1 MNTRGWCRVAFAL
14 AGLAVAG
21 CAENTR
27 TFRDVQRLEPV
38 ISEKVGYTVEP
49 RTVRAWV
56 EDIEREAM
64 GASNLMKLGDEQ
76 SVGGMTISADGA
88 TLVFSVIEV
97 VKDEQGNDK
106 QVASIRSIR
115 TEGGGVTQVTSG
127 QWLDT
132 FPTFG
137 AEGYVFFSSNRL
149 RRFSPDIF
157 RVSSRQIGAIAVIRQ
172 TPEGSNYQP
181 SVSRDGVVAFTYK
194 PAYFGGADQVWTQG
208 GENQYPTQLRE
219 GSMPAISPDG
229 KQIAYVGPDKQ
240 LWKVP
245 INGQNPVVLTS
256 SPVQVAGRRHPA
268 WSPDGEY
275 ILYASD
281 DGKDSKDKPNY
292 DIWMVRA
299 DGTSVRQLTT
309 NGSMDDYPVVSPDR
323 KYVYFVSNRGF
334 KEGIWRI
341 PFPQG
346 DTEDSAEPQTAL

>member
-1 MNTRGWCRVAFAL
+1 MNARGWCWVAVVL
-14 AGLAVAG
+14 VGIAVAG
-21 CAENTR
+21 CSDSVR

-38 ISEKVGYTVEP
+38 ILEKEGYTVES
-49 RTVRAWV
+49 RLVRAWV

-64 GASNLMKLGDEQ
+64 GASNLMKLGDNQ
-76 SVGGMTISADGA
+76 SIGGMTISPDGN
-88 TLVFSVIEV
+88 TLVFSVIET
-97 VKDEQGNDK
+97 VKDDQGQSK

-115 TEGGGVTQVTSG
+115 TEGSGVTQVTSG

-137 AEGYVFFSSNRL
+137 VEGYVFFSSNRL
-149 RRFSPDIF
+149 RRFNPDIF
-157 RVSSRQIGAIAVIRQ
+157 RVSSKQIGAIAVIRQ

-181 SVSRDGVVAFTYK
+181 SVSRDGVIAFTYK
-194 PAYFGGADQVWTQG
+194 PSYFGGSDQVWTQG

-219 GSMPAISPDG
+219 GSMPAVSPDG
-229 KQIAYVGPDKQ
+229 TQIAYIGPDKQ

-245 INGQNPVVLTS
+245 INGQSPVVLTS
-256 SPVQVAGRRHPA
+256 SPVQLHGKQHPV
-268 WSPDGEY
+268 WSPDGEF

-292 DIWMVRA
+292 DIWMMRA

-309 NGSMDDYPVVSPDR
+309 NGSVDDYPVVSPDQ

-346 DTEDSAEPQTAL
+346 DTQVAPAAESAL